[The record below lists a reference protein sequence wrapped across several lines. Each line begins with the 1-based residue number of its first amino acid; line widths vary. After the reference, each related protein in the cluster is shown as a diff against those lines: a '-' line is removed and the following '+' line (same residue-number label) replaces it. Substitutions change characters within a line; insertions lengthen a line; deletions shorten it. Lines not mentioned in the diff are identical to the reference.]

1 MGIGDTYR
9 LRNNLWAV
17 VVEDKE
23 FTFRAIVSNNPNMK
37 LMEFTKETLNSFEG
51 KEYDAMEMRKEDPY
65 GGL

>member
-1 MGIGDTYR
+1 M
-9 LRNNLWAV
+9 
-17 VVEDKE
+17 VVENRE

-65 GGL
+65 GGT